1 MYKKEID
8 EEEKNGRK
16 VKSMYVL
23 GKQWSKSEAN
33 CSFNCIWM
41 N

>member
-23 GKQWSKSEAN
+23 GKQ
-33 CSFNCIWM
+33 
-41 N
+41 